1 MCRGSAVVALSGK
14 ATYLAFA
21 TIANC
26 SAGGQPHRAAVTEW
40 SHLVVDHRWYPPLR
54 RAPDGGYRLSDRAI
68 HAHTRVREAGH
79 CGVCGSPGRRLMDII
94 LAQHDIGPGGEQMSA
109 YFVMAKMDNGD
120 GPFDEDLVNERY
132 PTNFMLVPGHVW
144 LVVADADSEGSYDVA
159 KSLGLVSGGTEE
171 ASGMV
176 VPAKGYWG
184 FAHKSLWQLLQPD
197 GHPHAADRKGR
208 LVAGEVR
215 D

>member
-1 MCRGSAVVALSGK
+1 
-14 ATYLAFA
+14 
-21 TIANC
+21 
-26 SAGGQPHRAAVTEW
+26 
-40 SHLVVDHRWYPPLR
+40 
-54 RAPDGGYRLSDRAI
+54 
-68 HAHTRVREAGH
+68 
-79 CGVCGSPGRRLMDII
+79 
-94 LAQHDIGPGGEQMSA
+94 MSA

-197 GHPHAADRKGR
+197 GHPPMLRTAKAASWRGKFEIRKRGR
-208 LVAGEVR
+208 WQGR
-215 D
+215 GKRTQHGKPSR